1 MSEVAKADE
10 APCGVVV
17 GAGPYSSRVM
27 AILEEGMPRDCPVV
41 QFATTP
47 EAVAALEGVVPSGSG
62 KDTTGQVHFAI
73 VVVSHES
80 ESADQ
85 VLRPLSCLPSFE
97 NTRFMVVSTRLQL
110 EGVEW
115 LTDIGRLD
123 WVGYAGGLE
132 PAAFIED
139 VEAQMIRFKE
149 HQKPDST
156 FSVSSLFDQPY
167 ADGVIIGMVLDQI
180 EQSLGPQPR
189 ITLPKGTRLTNKGE
203 WVEEVTI
210 IIRGRVALIHESRGG
225 EEIIMH
231 EESTGRIIGLLAVSE
246 GRRALLNAVT
256 TTRVTGVRLT
266 VEQLNSAIQG
276 HPDITLLVATLFI
289 RSLDRR
295 LRRAEA
301 LHIQN
306 AELSDQLDAERA
318 QLQNALSNLEQARTE
333 LSAQERLASLGALS
347 AGVAHELNNPMA
359 AIRRIS
365 QYLSEDVSALLASS
379 PDQKWA
385 RFAQQALTDG
395 MEQPSLSTRE
405 ERALRRELTKI
416 TKDPAVS
423 QRLALAGIHD
433 PKLVKQLR
441 KHSGISLEG
450 AEQAA
455 SIGVQLRNLRSASTR
470 ITELVSSLR
479 SYARPD
485 GTSTVDMD
493 LHQNLDDAVRLLSHK
508 VDGVEIKR
516 KYRNLPTIEGHEGQL
531 AQVWTNIISNAAEA
545 ITEQAEAAES
555 QAATGA
561 LARIE
566 TATGSIPVV
575 TEKPGPKGTVKITTS
590 IPKPGWVRV
599 EITDDG
605 PGIPED
611 VLPRIFEPRF
621 TTKSGQVRFGMGI
634 GLGVARA
641 IVGKHHGTMRIC
653 TSPEGTTVVVDL
665 PQTTPKEIL

>member
-1 MSEVAKADE
+1 MLSEE
-10 APCGVVV
+10 LQAPCGMVI
-17 GAGPYSSRVM
+17 GEGPYPSRVM
-27 AILEEGMPRDCPVV
+27 EILEQGLSGCPVT
-41 QFATTP
+41 QFGTTA
-47 EAVAALEGVVPSGSG
+47 EAVEATKDIIPTGSG
-62 KDTTGQVHFAI
+62 EDTTGQVHFVV
-73 VVVSHES
+73 VVVSDDS
-80 ESADQ
+80 ESADEM
-85 VLRPLSCLPSFE
+85 LRPLRDISAFE
-97 NTRFMVVSTRLQL
+97 NTRFMVMSTRLQL
-110 EGVEW
+110 SGVEW
-115 LTDIGRLD
+115 LADVGRLD
-123 WVGYAGGLE
+123 WVGYAGDLDPE
-132 PAAFIED
+132 AFIEN
-139 VEAQMIRFKE
+139 VEAQLVRFKE

-167 ADGVIIGMVLDQI
+167 ADGVVIGMVLDQI

-225 EEIIMH
+225 EEIVMH

-256 TTRVTGVRLT
+256 TTQVTGVRLT

-318 QLQNALSNLEQARTE
+318 QLENALSNLEEARTE

-365 QYLSEDVSALLASS
+365 EYLSEDVSNLLASS

-395 MEQPSLSTRE
+395 MEQPSLSTKE

-423 QRLALAGIHD
+423 QRLALAGIRD

-470 ITELVSSLR
+470 ITDLVSSLR

-485 GTSTVDMD
+485 GTVTANMD
-493 LHQNLDDAVRLLSHK
+493 LHQNLDDAIRLLSHK
-508 VDGVEIKR
+508 VDGVAIERNFR
-516 KYRNLPTIEGHEGQL
+516 KLPSIEGHEGQL

-545 ITEQAEAAES
+545 ITEAAEKEPLTS
-555 QAATGA
+555 TGS
-561 LARIE
+561 LPRVS
-566 TATGSIPVV
+566 TATGSVPVIV
-575 TEKPGPKGTVKITTS
+575 EKPGPNGTIQINTS
-590 IPKPGWVRV
+590 VPRPGWVRV
-599 EITDDG
+599 EIADDG
-605 PGIPED
+605 PGIPEHI
-611 VLPRIFEPRF
+611 LPHVFEPRF

-634 GLGVARA
+634 GLGVARS

-653 TSPEGTTVVVDL
+653 TSPEGTQVVVDL
-665 PQTTPKEIL
+665 PQTTPKEDQ